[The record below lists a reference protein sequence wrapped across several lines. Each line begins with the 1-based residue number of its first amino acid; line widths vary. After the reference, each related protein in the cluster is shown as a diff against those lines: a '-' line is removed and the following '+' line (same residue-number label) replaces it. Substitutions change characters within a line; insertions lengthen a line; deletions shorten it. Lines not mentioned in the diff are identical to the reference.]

1 VTFALLTK
9 TNVKT
14 PITEHNQPIR
24 VLLVDDSVMALT
36 VMQRLLATSPEIQVV
51 GTARNGREAL
61 DLIPQLR
68 PMVIC
73 TDYLMPVMDG
83 LELTRQIMARFPT
96 PVLVVSAVATE
107 RGTPTTFKLLEAGAL
122 DIFPKPGAD
131 VGARYPRLAQE
142 LVHKIRIL
150 AGVTVVARKSL
161 VSPPA
166 ASADFGQPPRELA
179 SVKRMSIVAIGA
191 STGGP
196 QALKEI
202 LQNLPP
208 NLPVPIL
215 CVQHISDGFLQ
226 GLIDW
231 LALSSRP
238 RVKVAEANELAV
250 PGVVYFPPDRTHL
263 EVDHNG
269 RLRLAGTRPVGGH
282 CPSVNVLF
290 KSVAEYFGRHALGVL
305 LTGMGSDG
313 AEGLLAI
320 AKAGGDTVAQSE
332 ASCVVFGM
340 PKVAIDLGAA
350 KYVLPIEAIAP
361 KIVNLCAES
370 GSLYVTPQ

>member
-1 VTFALLTK
+1 
-9 TNVKT
+9 VKT
-14 PITEHNQPIR
+14 PISKHNHPIR

-51 GTARNGREAL
+51 GTARNGQEAL

-68 PMVIC
+68 PTIIC

-131 VGARYPRLAQE
+131 VGARYSQLAQE
-142 LVHKIRIL
+142 LAQKIRIL
-150 AGVTVVARKSL
+150 AGVTVFARRGL
-161 VSPPA
+161 VSLPT
-166 ASADFGQPPRELA
+166 ASADFSQPPRELA
-179 SVKRMSIVAIGA
+179 SAKRISIVAIGA

-202 LQNLPP
+202 LQHLPP
-208 NLPVPIL
+208 NLSVPIL

-231 LALSSRP
+231 LALSSRL

-250 PGVVYFPPDRTHL
+250 PAVVYFPPDRMHL
-263 EVDHNG
+263 EVEHNG
-269 RLRLAGTRPVGGH
+269 RLCLSRTKPVGGH
-282 CPSVNVLF
+282 CPSVNVLL
-290 KSVAEYFGRHALGVL
+290 KSVAKYFGRHALGVL
-305 LTGMGSDG
+305 LTGMGNDG

-332 ASCVVFGM
+332 ESCVVFGM
-340 PKVAIDLGAA
+340 PKVAIDSGAA
-350 KYVLPIEAIAP
+350 KYVLPVEAIAP
-361 KIVNLCAES
+361 KIVSLCAES
-370 GSLYVTPQ
+370 DHLYVSP